1 MSRTGRFTLSVYL
14 RASFRLNTKVSSSEN
29 RDLAIFSS
37 HHDDYLGNLDVI
49 KGNSIRVLRHYK
61 DTFPASFLAKILEVF
76 REFQLPYYNSVHIS
90 KCPEKIQ

>member
-37 HHDDYLGNLDVI
+37 HDDYLGNLDVI
-49 KGNSIRVLRHYK
+49 KGNSIRVLRHYYK

-76 REFQLPYYNSVHIS
+76 REFQFPYYNSVHIS